1 MKVGFIGV
9 GTMGSGMALNV
20 RKARHDVA
28 VHDVRQAAAGPHLAA
43 GCVWANSPREAAEGA
58 DVVLTSVPGP
68 KEVRAI
74 AAEILPV
81 MRKGAAWFDLS
92 TVSPALARE
101 LAAEFA
107 ARGVAMLDCPVSGG
121 PAGARSGRLAL
132 WVGGDKAAF
141 DRYRPVLD
149 AIGDQVLYVGPAGA
163 ATVAKLAHN
172 MTGFAISAILA
183 EIMTMG
189 VKAGVESLALFA
201 AIRQG
206 AYGRKPLFDRL
217 ADQFLI
223 QKWEPAAFAL
233 ELAYKD
239 AVLATEVG
247 REYKVPMKIANAV
260 LSEMTEA
267 MNREGWPGQDTR
279 VFMMLQEER
288 AGLSIKLPEEEVRE
302 VLKRG

>member
-1 MKVGFIGV
+1 MKVGFIGI

-20 RKARHDVA
+20 RKAGHDVA
-28 VHDVRQAAAGPHLAA
+28 VHDARETAAGPHLAA
-43 GCVWANSPREAAEGA
+43 GCTWASSPREAAESA
-58 DVVLTSVPGP
+58 DVVFTSVPGP

-74 AAEILPV
+74 AGEILPV

-107 ARGVAMLDCPVSGG
+107 TRGVAMLDCPVSGG

-149 AIGDQVLYVGPAGA
+149 AIGDQVLYVGPPGA

-189 VKAGVESLALFA
+189 VKAGVEPLALFA

-267 MNREGWPGQDTR
+267 MNREGWPRLDTR
-279 VFMMLQEER
+279 IFMMLQEER
-288 AGLSIKLPEEEVRE
+288 AGVNIKLPEDEVRA